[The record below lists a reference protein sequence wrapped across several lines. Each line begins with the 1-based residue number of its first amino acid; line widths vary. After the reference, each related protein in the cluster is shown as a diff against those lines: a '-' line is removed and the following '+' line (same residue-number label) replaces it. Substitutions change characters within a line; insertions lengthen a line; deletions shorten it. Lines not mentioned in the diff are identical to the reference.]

1 MILQP
6 GESVSA
12 QMTIKVEAT
21 PMSPWQSAV
30 KQADQLGESPFRHPD
45 EQMLYWVDIPGRQL
59 RRANANV
66 GTVES
71 WAMPQEP
78 GCIAP
83 ARSGGLVVALR
94 DGIYRARQWGGAL
107 DLVLRF
113 DHDTATTR
121 FNDGKAD
128 ALGRLWAGT
137 MYEPRDQ
144 AKAQLF
150 SIDCRP
156 YNGQGGK
163 PLVRRKAGDA
173 TIANGLAGNA
183 PPSARLST
191 TPSAVRK
198 PQAGSLESEKLTNRM
213 MSLWC
218 RPTRP

>member
-78 GCIAP
+78 AP
-83 ARSGGLVVALR
+83 
-94 DGIYRARQWGGAL
+94 
-107 DLVLRF
+107 
-113 DHDTATTR
+113 
-121 FNDGKAD
+121 
-128 ALGRLWAGT
+128 
-137 MYEPRDQ
+137 
-144 AKAQLF
+144 
-150 SIDCRP
+150 
-156 YNGQGGK
+156 
-163 PLVRRKAGDA
+163 
-173 TIANGLAGNA
+173 
-183 PPSARLST
+183 
-191 TPSAVRK
+191 
-198 PQAGSLESEKLTNRM
+198 SEH
-213 MSLWC
+213 
-218 RPTRP
+218 